1 MLFMYYTVYKMEYIL
16 EKKRL
21 IRCAYAK
28 KYRDNNKVKL
38 AEARKEKQK
47 KLATSQIV
55 PIEGP

>member
-1 MLFMYYTVYKMEYIL
+1 MEYIL

-47 KLATSQIV
+47 KLSTSYLRID